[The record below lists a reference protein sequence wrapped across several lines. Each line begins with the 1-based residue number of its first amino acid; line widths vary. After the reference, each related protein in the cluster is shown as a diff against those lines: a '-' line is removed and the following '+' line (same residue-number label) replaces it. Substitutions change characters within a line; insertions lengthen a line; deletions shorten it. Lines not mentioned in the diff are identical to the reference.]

1 METTSIMF
9 NLFKVS
15 LSVLFTAEKVGDSLI
30 SVNKNWITCLFTFKV
45 SFAAHAFFIL
55 YYFY

>member
-1 METTSIMF
+1 MF